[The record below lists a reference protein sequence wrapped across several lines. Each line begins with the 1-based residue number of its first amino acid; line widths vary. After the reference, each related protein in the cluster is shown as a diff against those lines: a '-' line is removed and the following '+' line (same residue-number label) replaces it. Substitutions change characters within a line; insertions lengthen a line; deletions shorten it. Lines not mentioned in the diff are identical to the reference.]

1 MEFKAIAYI
10 ILGIAYFA
18 YSINKK
24 YQEDK
29 ERKRQ
34 APVSN
39 NSAPA
44 PKPVSPPAANPL
56 DDIMREIKRKQAEAE
71 AAKKATTPQ
80 PKPLNAPKQKPQPKE
95 ILIHQKQQGVFA
107 EGNYER
113 GLTDEERIE
122 RGKLKI
128 ENEGIYKIK
137 SVEEMDVEEANASF
151 QLNMRDA
158 IVGSVILERKF

>member
-1 MEFKAIAYI
+1 MIAKEEKRKREE
-10 ILGIAYFA
+10 AEEA
-18 YSINKK
+18 
-24 YQEDK
+24 
-29 ERKRQ
+29 ERKRKE
-34 APVSN
+34 AE
-39 NSAPA
+39 
-44 PKPVSPPAANPL
+44 
-56 DDIMREIKRKQAEAE
+56 DREKKMAEIAKLNASERKRLEEEEAKRKQAEAE

>member
-1 MEFKAIAYI
+1 MEFKTIIYI
-10 ILGIAYFA
+10 VIGIIYFI
-18 YSINKK
+18 YSVTKKAQENK
-24 YQEDK
+24 Q
-29 ERKRQ
+29 Q
-34 APVSN
+34 TPVNSN
-39 NSAPA
+39 PT
-44 PKPVSPPAANPL
+44 PTTKPVSPPAANPI
-56 DDIMREIKRKQAEAE
+56 DDIMREIKRRQAEAE
-71 AAKKATTPQ
+71 AQKKVNTPQ
-80 PKPLNAPKQKPQPKE
+80 PKPLNAPKQKTQPKE
-95 ILIHQKQQGVFA
+95 ILIHQKQKGVFA

-137 SVEEMDVEEANASF
+137 SVEEMDVEETETAF